1 MTYKGNKK
9 LENMTEK
16 ILSEKVCSRV
26 AGKKMSQGV
35 VEKSLER
42 KGIICHLEAASWTAF
57 VCLQPIML
65 LIF

>member
-9 LENMTEK
+9 QENMKET

-42 KGIICHLEAASWTAF
+42 
-57 VCLQPIML
+57 
-65 LIF
+65 